1 MAQEQQPRP
10 QKRKEVIKIYLTTQD
25 FGEILQSS
33 QMAKLSLSTYARKV
47 CLGSRVESR
56 TDHMTRLELVK
67 IRGDIGKLGGLM
79 KQALA
84 LGVSGRSE
92 VHKALREFDTV
103 KDELRRILE
112 ELVR

>member
-1 MAQEQQPRP
+1 MDQKPTVA
-10 QKRKEVIKIYLTTQD
+10 KRKEVIKVYLTTQD

-33 QMAKLSLSTYARKV
+33 QMAGLSLSTYARKV

-56 TDHMTRLELVK
+56 TDHMTRLELAR

-84 LGVSGRSE
+84 QGVSGRE
-92 VHKALREFDTV
+92 AVHRALREFDAV
-103 KDELRRILE
+103 KSDIKRVLE
-112 ELVR
+112 ALANDQ